1 LNLWSIAPEND
12 FLAVLAAAVRD
23 GSLLDGNVAF
33 DLPDWTI
40 LVPTRRAARALSAI
54 FLKQSG
60 RKALLLPRIRPIGD
74 IDEDTLA
81 DSVATDAL
89 LPAISTASLTHLM
102 VDLVTEWAA
111 HNPQAALAQD
121 IARSP
126 QQSLQL
132 ALSLQ
137 QLLNQ
142 IETEETSFANL
153 ELAYDLDLAGH
164 RSAILGL
171 LDVIAKDLPHRLQRM
186 GHTTPSL
193 RRNQLLRLEAERIA
207 KGEHKGPMVAAG
219 STGTNP
225 AARELLR
232 AIALKENGAVVL
244 PGLDLSIDE
253 ETWNSVTPQHP
264 QHAMKMMLDHWQV
277 QRKAVKPLGRSDGHR
292 RQILSDMMLP
302 AAATDSWQSNGSPL
316 PDMENIALIAAHDR
330 HEEALVIALQ
340 LKKFL
345 AIGEGTAA
353 LITPDRD
360 LAQRVAVALKRW
372 GIAIDDSSGEALAQ
386 QPVGSLLAIMIR
398 ARLSDFASADF
409 LALMHHPLATF
420 GNDGERAGA
429 LKEMVDACCF
439 RGMPASRG
447 LANLE
452 NRIGAARERAQDHHA
467 HPLLKRVNA
476 EDWDEL
482 AAFAVRIV
490 AALTT
495 GDDKPKAFA
504 AHIGDVRRMLAAVA
518 PQDGNSELDLLLEA
532 LEQES
537 AWEKPVSFA
546 EVAPVLLHHLATTPV
561 RPPLE
566 AEARISILGL
576 LEARLVPLDLAILG
590 GLNDGQWPQLAD
602 TGPWLNRSMRETLS
616 LSQPER
622 NIGITAHDFVQGF
635 GRARVMVTW
644 SQRIGGKPSL
654 PSRWILRLRAVL
666 QLRGLKPDQQLTQ
679 EFVHLAR
686 RLDEAKAFTPWSR
699 PAVRPEVLL
708 RPTNFSVTEIE
719 LLVRDSYAV
728 FAKRI
733 LELEPMEEAEA
744 EPDARLRGTLVH
756 AAIGQWLLDPY
767 DGDYAKNLERLLSRG
782 REVFSPYLAMPEV
795 ARLWWP
801 RFERMAREL
810 IHIERELR
818 ENLSGLHVEEK
829 GKMRLD
835 AGGVEHQL
843 RARADRID
851 VLTDGSLRIIDYKT
865 GAVPSWKQVRSG
877 FNPQLTLETA
887 IAERGGFASFANSK
901 VSDLAYILV
910 GGGEKAADISFASPE
925 FETGEIAVA
934 HLQSLTQLLSKYQ
947 LRETAYMPRHNLFR
961 EEDRSNFDHLSRLGE
976 WRLATRNKP

>member
-23 GSLLDGNVAF
+23 GSLIDGNIAF

-54 FLKQSG
+54 FLRQSG

-89 LPAISTASLTHLM
+89 MPAISSAGLTHLL
-102 VDLVTEWAA
+102 VDLVSEWAA

-126 QQSLQL
+126 QQTLQL

-142 IETEETSFANL
+142 VETEETSFANL

-171 LDVIAKDLPHRLQRM
+171 LDVIAKNLPGRLHQLER
-186 GHTTPSL
+186 TTPSL
-193 RRNQLLRLEAERIA
+193 RRNQFLRLEAERIG
-207 KGEHKGPMVAAG
+207 KGEHRGPMVAAG

-244 PGLDLSIDE
+244 PGLDLSHDE
-253 ETWNSVTPQHP
+253 EPWNSVTPQHP

-277 QRKAVKPLGRSDGHR
+277 ARKAVKPLGRSDGPR
-292 RQILSDMMLP
+292 QQILSDMMLP
-302 AAATDSWQSNGSPL
+302 ATATDSWQSNAGPL
-316 PDMENIALIAAHDR
+316 PDMENIALVAAHDR
-330 HEEALVIALQ
+330 HEEALVIALR

-345 AIGEGTAA
+345 AREEGTAA

-360 LAQRVAVALKRW
+360 LAQRVAVALQRW

-386 QPVGSLLAIMIR
+386 QQLGSLLALIIR
-398 ARLSDFASADF
+398 ARLSNFASTEF

-420 GNDGERAGA
+420 GVDGERAGG
-429 LKEMVDACCF
+429 LKEILDACCF

-447 LANLE
+447 LANLGG
-452 NRIGAARERAQDHHA
+452 RIGAARERAEDHHA
-467 HPLLKRVNA
+467 HPMLKRVSA
-476 EDWDEL
+476 TDWDEL
-482 AAFAVRIV
+482 AGFAARIV
-490 AALTT
+490 AALTID
-495 GDDKPKAFA
+495 DDKPKAFA
-504 AHIGDVRRMLAAVA
+504 AHIGDVRSMLASVA
-518 PQDGNSELDLLLEA
+518 PQDWDGELDLLLEA
-532 LEQES
+532 LEEES
-537 AWEKPVSFA
+537 AWEKPVSFG
-546 EVAPVLLHHLATTPV
+546 EVAPVLLHHLETTPV

-566 AEARISILGL
+566 AEARVSILGL

-602 TGPWLNRSMRETLS
+602 TGPWLNRGMRETLN

-635 GRARVMVTW
+635 GRGRVMVTW
-644 SQRIGGKPSL
+644 SQRIGGKPAL

-666 QLRGLKPDQQLTQ
+666 QLRGSKPDQQLSQ
-679 EFVHLAR
+679 ELVHLAR
-686 RLDEAKAFTPWSR
+686 RLDEAEAFMPWPR
-699 PAVRPEVLL
+699 PAARPDVAL
-708 RPTNFSVTEIE
+708 RPTSFSVTEIE

-733 LELEPMEEAEA
+733 LELEPLEEAEA

-767 DGDYAKNLERLLSRG
+767 DGDDAKNLERLLTRG
-782 REVFSPYLAMPEV
+782 REVFAPYLAMPEV

-810 IHIERELR
+810 IHIERDLR
-818 ENLSGLHVEEK
+818 ENLARLHVEEK
-829 GKMRLD
+829 GKIKLG
-835 AGGVEHQL
+835 AGGIEHQL

-851 VLTDGSLRIIDYKT
+851 VLKDGSLRIIDYKT
-865 GAVPSWKQVRSG
+865 GAVPSWKQVKSG
-877 FNPQLTLETA
+877 FNPQLTLEAA
-887 IAERGGFASFANSK
+887 IADRDGFAAFANSK

-910 GGGEKAADISFASPE
+910 GGGEKAADISFASAE
-925 FETGEIAVA
+925 FETGEMGET
-934 HLQSLTQLLSKYQ
+934 HLESLSQLLSKYQ
-947 LRETAYMPRHNLFR
+947 LPETAYMPRHNLFR

-976 WRLATRNKP
+976 WRLAPRSKP

>member
-33 DLPDWTI
+33 NLPDWTI
-40 LVPTRRAARALSAI
+40 LVPTRRAARALSTI

-74 IDEDTLA
+74 IDEDALA
-81 DSVATDAL
+81 DSVATDGL
-89 LPAISTASLTHLM
+89 MPAISTTGLTHLL
-102 VDLVTEWAA
+102 VDLVSEWAVQ
-111 HNPQAALAQD
+111 NPQTALAQD

-126 QQSLQL
+126 HQTLQL

-142 IETEETSFANL
+142 VETEETSFANL

-171 LDVIAKDLPHRLQRM
+171 LDVIAKDLPHRLHKM
-186 GHTTPSL
+186 GCTTPSQ
-193 RRNQLLRLEAERIA
+193 RRNKLLRLEAERIG
-207 KGEHKGPMVAAG
+207 KGEHRGPMVAAG

-244 PGLDLSIDE
+244 PGLDLSLDE

-277 QRKAVKPLGRSDGHR
+277 ARKTVKPLGRSDGPR

-302 AAATDSWQSNGSPL
+302 AAATDSWQSNGSSP

-330 HEEALVIALQ
+330 HEEALVIALR

-345 AIGEGTAA
+345 ATEEGTAA

-360 LAQRVAVALKRW
+360 LAQRVAVALRRW

-386 QPVGSLLAIMIR
+386 QPLGSLLALMIK
-398 ARLSDFASADF
+398 ARLSGFASSDL

-452 NRIGAARERAQDHHA
+452 NRVAAARERAQDYHA
-467 HPLLKRVNA
+467 HPMLKRVSVA
-476 EDWDEL
+476 DWDEL
-482 AAFAVRIV
+482 AAFAARV
-490 AALTT
+490 AAKLAVS
-495 GDDKPKAFA
+495 DDGLKAFA
-504 AHIGDVRRMLAAVA
+504 AHVKDVRGMLAAVA
-518 PQDGNSELDLLLEA
+518 PQAASSELDLLLEA
-532 LEQES
+532 LEEEGG
-537 AWEKPVSFA
+537 WEKPVSFD

-576 LEARLVPLDLAILG
+576 LEARLVPLELAILG
-590 GLNDGQWPQLAD
+590 GLNDGQWPQIAD
-602 TGPWLNRSMRETLS
+602 TGPWLNRGMRETLN

-635 GRARVMVTW
+635 GRGRVMVTW
-644 SQRIGGKPSL
+644 SQRIGGKPAL

-666 QLRGLKPDQQLTQ
+666 ELRGLKPDQQLSQ
-679 EFVHLAR
+679 ELVHLAR
-686 RLDEAKAFTPWSR
+686 QIDQAEAFMPRPR
-699 PAVRPEVLL
+699 PAVRPEVSL
-708 RPTNFSVTEIE
+708 RPTSFSVTEIE
-719 LLVRDSYAV
+719 TLVRDSYAV
-728 FAKRI
+728 FARRI
-733 LELEPMEEAEA
+733 LELEPLEEAEA

-756 AAIGQWLLDPY
+756 AAIGRWLLDPY
-767 DGDYAKNLERLLSRG
+767 DRDDAKNLVRLLARG
-782 REVFSPYLAMPEV
+782 REAFAPYLAMPEV

-818 ENLSGLHVEEK
+818 ENLSSLHVEEK
-829 GKMRLD
+829 GKIQLD
-835 AGGVEHQL
+835 AGGVEHRL

-851 VLTDGSLRIIDYKT
+851 VLKDGSLRIIDYKT
-865 GAVPSWKQVRSG
+865 GELPTWKQVKGKFS
-877 FNPQLTLETA
+877 PQLTLEA
-887 IAERGGFASFANSK
+887 AMAERGGFDKIGCAE
-901 VSDLAYILV
+901 VSDV
-910 GGGEKAADISFASPE
+910 GYVQVSGGDKPAVDKFASADIDVRKTAE
-925 FETGEIAVA
+925 N
-934 HLQSLTQLLSKYQ
+934 HLQSLVELLTKFQLA
-947 LRETAYMPRHNLFR
+947 ETAYMPRHNLFR
-961 EEDRSNFDHLSRLGE
+961 EEDHSNFDHLSRLGE
-976 WRLATRNKP
+976 WRLATRSKP

>member
-1 LNLWSIAPEND
+1 MNLWSVAPEND

-23 GSLLDGNVAF
+23 GSLLDGKVAF

-40 LVPTRRAARALSAI
+40 LVPTRRAARALSEI
-54 FLKQSG
+54 FLRQSG
-60 RKALLLPRIRPIGD
+60 RRAILLPRIRPIGD
-74 IDEDTLA
+74 IDEDALA

-89 LPAISTASLTHLM
+89 LPAISTAGLTHLL
-102 VDLVTEWAA
+102 VDLVSEWAA

-142 IETEETSFANL
+142 VETEETSFANL

-171 LDVIAKDLPHRLQRM
+171 LDVIAKDLPQRLHKMER
-186 GHTTPSL
+186 TSPSL

-207 KGEHKGPMVAAG
+207 RGEHKGPMVAAG

-244 PGLDLSIDE
+244 PGLDLSLDE
-253 ETWNSVTPQHP
+253 ETWNSITPQHP
-264 QHAMKMMLDHWQV
+264 QHAMKMMLEQWQV
-277 QRKAVKPLGRSDGHR
+277 EWNTVKLLGRSDGP
-292 RQILSDMMLP
+292 RQHILSDMMLP
-302 AAATDSWQSNGSPL
+302 ATATDGWQSNVSPL
-316 PDMENIALIAAHDR
+316 PDMENIALVAAHDR
-330 HEEALVIALQ
+330 HEEALVIALR

-345 AIGEGTAA
+345 AMEEGTAA

-360 LAQRVAVALKRW
+360 LAQRVAVALQRW

-386 QPVGSLLAIMIR
+386 QPLGSLLALIIR
-398 ARLSDFASADF
+398 ARLSGFASADL

-420 GNDGERAGA
+420 GIDGERAGA
-429 LKEMVDACCF
+429 LKEMLDACCF
-439 RGMPASRG
+439 RGVPASRG
-447 LANLE
+447 IANLE
-452 NRIGAARERAQDHHA
+452 GRISAARKRAEDYHA
-467 HPLLKRVNA
+467 HPMLKRVSA
-476 EDWDEL
+476 ADWDEL
-482 AAFAVRIV
+482 AAFAARI
-490 AALTT
+490 AIALAV
-495 GDDKPKAFA
+495 GDGRPKAFS
-504 AHIGDVRRMLAAVA
+504 AHIRDVRGTLAAVA
-518 PQDGNSELDLLLEA
+518 PQAASDELALLLEA
-532 LEQES
+532 LQEER
-537 AWEKPVSFA
+537 AWEKPISFD
-546 EVAPVLLHHLATTPV
+546 EVAPVLMHHLATTPV

-566 AEARISILGL
+566 AQARISILGL

-635 GRARVMVTW
+635 GRRRVMVTW
-644 SQRIGGKPSL
+644 SQRIGGKPAL

-666 QLRGLKPDQQLTQ
+666 ELRGLEPHQQLSQ
-679 EFVHLAR
+679 ELVHLAR
-686 RLDEAKAFTPWSR
+686 RLDEAEAFMPWPR
-699 PAVRPEVLL
+699 PAVRPDVPL
-708 RPTNFSVTEIE
+708 RPTGFSVTEIE

-728 FAKRI
+728 FARRI
-733 LELEPMEEAEA
+733 LELEPLEDVEA

-756 AAIGQWLLDPY
+756 AAIDRWLRDPY
-767 DGDYAKNLERLLSRG
+767 DGDDAKNLERLLARG
-782 REVFSPYLAMPEV
+782 REMFAPYLAMPEV

-810 IHIERELR
+810 IHIERDLR
-818 ENLSGLHVEEK
+818 ENLAGLHVEEK
-829 GKMRLD
+829 GKIRLV

-851 VLTDGSLRIIDYKT
+851 ILQDGSLRIIDYKT
-865 GAVPSWKQVRSG
+865 GVAPSWKQVKSG
-877 FNPQLTLETA
+877 FNPQLTLEAA
-887 IAERGGFASFANSK
+887 IADRDGFAGFANSEA
-901 VSDLAYILV
+901 SELAYVQV
-910 GGGEKAADISFASPE
+910 GGGVEAAAISLASPE
-925 FETGEIAVA
+925 FDVPEIAAA
-934 HLQSLTQLLSKYQ
+934 HLQSLLALLANYQ
-947 LRETAYMPRHNLFR
+947 LPETAYVPRHNLFR
-961 EEDRSNFDHLSRLGE
+961 EEDRSNFDHLSRVGE
-976 WRLATRNKP
+976 WRLAQRSKP